1 MFKRWASIEEEN
13 SIIIGT
19 KRSGKSTILKMR
31 FPHFKYVTLDDLD
44 LMDWA
49 MKDPKG
55 FILSLGDKAVIDEIQ
70 RVPKLTI
77 AVKNEIDQ
85 NGKTFLMTGSSSLGL
100 LDASA
105 DTLVGRARWLE
116 FPTCCWGE
124 EEGDP
129 THKIFE
135 DEMDPIVL
143 NMAQRKLELAL
154 KYGGFPEVLNQE
166 SNDLKTEVLKLYKN
180 TYFTRD
186 LAQLSNIDNVEGL
199 LAVLGQIS
207 QSICSHLEVSNFA
220 REAGLAFVTAKK
232 YLNILFQ
239 SQLTFKLY
247 GYHLGPAKRY
257 VKASKTYFSD
267 NGIIEALG
275 TGPSKGQILENFV
288 LSEIEKR
295 RKLGFIK
302 SSQLFYYKSSGGAEI
317 DLILEEEDHLKA
329 IEIKSSK
336 VIQNKD
342 LRNLKDFIKGSKK
355 SVKGYLFYLGS
366 EYKEIDSIKCLPI
379 ASIYRGN

>member
-1 MFKRWASIEEEN
+1 MFKRWAKIPEDN
-13 SIIIGT
+13 AIIIGAR
-19 KRSGKSTILKMR
+19 RSGKSTILKMR

-44 LMDWA
+44 LLDWA
-49 MKDPKG
+49 KKDPKG
-55 FILSLGDKAVIDEIQ
+55 FILSLGDKAIIDEIQ
-70 RVPKLTI
+70 RVPILTI

-85 NGKTFLMTGSSSLGL
+85 NEKLFLMTGSSSMGL
-100 LDASA
+100 LDSSA
-105 DTLVGRARWLE
+105 DTLVGRASWID

-124 EEGDP
+124 EIGDP

-135 DEMDPIVL
+135 DEINSSDLMKG
-143 NMAQRKLELAL
+143 QRALELAL
-154 KYGGFPEVLNQE
+154 KFGGFPEVINQE
-166 SNDLKTEVLKLYKN
+166 TGPLKKEILRLYKN

-186 LAQLSNIDNVEGL
+186 IAQRSNIDNVEGL

-220 REAGLAFVTAKK
+220 REAGLSFVTARK
-232 YLNILFQ
+232 YLNILHQ

-257 VKASKTYFSD
+257 VKAAKTYFSD

-275 TGPSKGQILENFV
+275 YQCSKGQILENFV

-295 RKLGFIK
+295 RKLGFLK

-336 VIQNKD
+336 VIQKKD
-342 LRNLKDFIKGSKK
+342 LRNLKDFIKGHKNP
-355 SVKGYLFYLGS
+355 VKGYLFYLGG
-366 EYKEIDSIKCLPI
+366 EYQEIDSIKCLPI
-379 ASIYRGN
+379 ASIFRGI